1 MRAMNFSRS
10 HFKDRGDRC
19 ESPITL
25 PSPARSKFLH
35 EFADTCNALTCVW
48 CKPTICLR
56 IEEGRFRMAR
66 QAVGQGTITGQKLGR
81 YRIVEKIG
89 AGGMGDVYR
98 AHDEHLDREVAIKVL
113 PPETIADSNAL
124 QRFHNE
130 ALALSRLNHRNICS
144 IYDVDEHAGQP
155 FIVMEL
161 LEGQTLAERIAGR
174 PLPLDELLDL
184 AIQIADALET
194 AHAKGI
200 VHRDIKPGNIFVLS
214 RGQAKVLDFGLA
226 KLALRPTDPS
236 ALTGETLTTPG
247 AAVGTTPYLP
257 PEQARGKEVDARADL
272 FSFGLVLYEMTTG
285 RPAFYGNTSAIVF
298 DAILNRDPIPAAR
311 LNPNLPV
318 ELEQILSKA
327 LEKDREMR
335 YQTAADIR
343 ADLKRLKREFN
354 LGRLRV
360 GKASQ
365 SRERPAREP
374 RAGTSRIK
382 SIAVLPLANL
392 SRDPEQE
399 YFVDGMTE
407 EVITDLAQIASLRVI
422 SRTSAMRY
430 KGSDKPL
437 PEIARELNVDALVEG
452 SVMRA
457 GDRVRITA
465 QLIHA
470 ATDQHLWAKSYE
482 RDVSD
487 VLALQ
492 SEVARAIAEEVQAK
506 LTPQE
511 RARLTRARRVDPAA
525 HEAYLK
531 GRYSWARTTEESVR
545 KSIEYFSEAIAKD
558 GRYALAYAGL
568 ADAYNQLANPI
579 LEIVPQ
585 GTVIPKVQAAATKA
599 LELDDTLAEAHISL
613 GRIKFYYDWDW
624 AGAEKSFRRAIELSP
639 NYPYAHHVYALLLSA
654 LGRHAEAIQ
663 ESTRA
668 QECDPVA
675 PLVNGVAGLIYCFAR
690 QFGTAEEQLRKTLQ
704 FEPNFM
710 FAHWILG
717 GLCLVP
723 MGRYD
728 EAIVEL
734 QKAIALSGNVA
745 HPRGLL
751 GYAYAKVGRKD
762 DALRVLVEL
771 EELSKQRYVAPVS
784 KAFTYSA
791 LGDERMWQELEEAY
805 QQRSSSLVW
814 ARVFP
819 HWDEVR
825 AQPRFQD
832 LLRRMNFPAIG

>member
-1 MRAMNFSRS
+1 MAN
-10 HFKDRGDRC
+10 
-19 ESPITL
+19 
-25 PSPARSKFLH
+25 PAYD
-35 EFADTCNALTCVW
+35 EG
-48 CKPTICLR
+48 TI
-56 IEEGRFRMAR
+56 
-66 QAVGQGTITGQKLGR
+66 VGQTLGH

-98 AHDEHLDREVAIKVL
+98 AHDEHLGREVAIKVL
-113 PPETIADSNAL
+113 PPGTLAGSRSL

-130 ALALSRLNHRNICS
+130 AIALSRLNHPNICTV
-144 IYDVDEHAGQP
+144 YDVDEHAGQQ

-161 LEGQTLAERIAGR
+161 LEGQTLTERIGGR
-174 PLPLDELLDL
+174 PLRLDDLLNL
-184 AIQIADALET
+184 AIQIADALDA

-200 VHRDIKPGNIFVLS
+200 VHRDIKPANIFVLS

-226 KLALRPTDPS
+226 KLATPSAVRPT
-236 ALTGETLTTPG
+236 ALTNEPLTRAG
-247 AAVGTTPYLP
+247 AAVGTTGYLP
-257 PEQARGKEVDARADL
+257 PEQALGEEVDARSDL

-285 RPAFYGNTSAIVF
+285 RPAFPGSTSAIIF
-298 DAILNRDPIPAAR
+298 DAILNRDPIPPSR
-311 LNPNLPV
+311 LNPALPA
-318 ELEQILSKA
+318 ELERILSKA

-335 YQTAADIR
+335 YQTAADLR
-343 ADLKRLKREFN
+343 ADLKRLKRDFDA
-354 LGRLRV
+354 GRLQV
-360 GKASQ
+360 AKASR
-365 SRERPAREP
+365 SREREP
-374 RAGTSRIK
+374 KAAAGRIK
-382 SIAVLPLANL
+382 AIAVLPLANL
-392 SRDPEQE
+392 SHDPEQE
-399 YFVDGMTE
+399 YFADGMTE
-407 EVITDLAQIASLRVI
+407 QLITDLAQIGALRVI

-437 PEIARELNVDALVEG
+437 PEIARELNVDGFVEG

-470 ATDQHLWAKSYE
+470 ATDQHIWAKSYD

-492 SEVARAIAEEVQAK
+492 SEVARAIADEVQAK

-511 RARLTRARRVDPAA
+511 RARLARARPVNPAA

-558 GRYALAYAGL
+558 ERYALAYAGL

-585 GTVIPKVQAAATKA
+585 GAVIPKVQAAATKA

-654 LGRHAEAIQ
+654 LGRHTEAIHQSTLAQ
-663 ESTRA
+663 ES
-668 QECDPVA
+668 DPVS

-690 QFGTAEEQLRKTLQ
+690 QFGTAEEQLRKTLL

-751 GYAYAKVGRKD
+751 GYAYAKMGRRD
-762 DALRVLVEL
+762 DALRTLEEL
-771 EELSKQRYVAPVS
+771 EELSRQRYVAPVS

-825 AQPRFQD
+825 LQPRFQD
-832 LLRRMNFPAIG
+832 LLRRMNFPAVG

>member
-1 MRAMNFSRS
+1 M
-10 HFKDRGDRC
+10 
-19 ESPITL
+19 T
-25 PSPARSKFLH
+25 
-35 EFADTCNALTCVW
+35 
-48 CKPTICLR
+48 
-56 IEEGRFRMAR
+56 R

-98 AHDEHLDREVAIKVL
+98 AHDEHLDREVAIKML
-113 PPETIADSNAL
+113 PPETIADGHSL

-130 ALALSRLNHRNICS
+130 AMALSRLNHPNICS
-144 IYDVDEHAGQP
+144 IYDVDLQAGQP

-161 LEGQTLAERIAGR
+161 LEGQTLNERIAGR
-174 PLPLDELLDL
+174 PLRLDELLDL

-226 KLALRPTDPS
+226 KLTLPS
-236 ALTGETLTTPG
+236 TGESGILTAETLTTPG

-285 RPAFYGNTSAIVF
+285 RPAFSGSTSAIVF
-298 DAILNRDPIPAAR
+298 DAILNRDPIPASR

-343 ADLKRLKREFN
+343 ADLKRLKRDFD

-365 SRERPAREP
+365 SRERSVREP
-374 RAGTSRIK
+374 RVTPSRIRA
-382 SIAVLPLANL
+382 IAVLPLANL
-392 SRDPEQE
+392 SRDPEQD

-407 EVITDLAQIASLRVI
+407 EIITDLAQIGALRVI

-457 GDRVRITA
+457 GGRVRITA

-511 RARLTRARRVDPAA
+511 RARLTRARQVTPAA

-545 KSIEYFSEAIAKD
+545 KSIEYFLEAIAKD

-585 GTVIPKVQAAATKA
+585 GAVIPKVQAAATKA

-624 AGAEKSFRRAIELSP
+624 ADAEKSFRRAIELSP

-654 LGRHAEAIQ
+654 LGRHTEAIHH
-663 ESTRA
+663 STLA
-668 QECDPVA
+668 QQCDPVA

-690 QFGTAEEQLRKTLQ
+690 QFETAEEQLRKTLQ
-704 FEPNFM
+704 VEPNFM

-723 MGRYD
+723 MERYD
-728 EAIVEL
+728 EAIVHL

-751 GYAYAKVGRKD
+751 GYAYAKVGRRD
-762 DALRVLVEL
+762 DALRTLVEL
-771 EELSKQRYVAPVS
+771 EELSRQRYVAPVS

-791 LGDERMWQELEEAY
+791 LGNERMWQALEEAY
-805 QQRSSSLVW
+805 EQRSSSLVW

-825 AQPRFQD
+825 LQPRFQD
-832 LLRRMNFPAIG
+832 LLRRMNFPPIG

>member
-1 MRAMNFSRS
+1 M
-10 HFKDRGDRC
+10 
-19 ESPITL
+19 
-25 PSPARSKFLH
+25 
-35 EFADTCNALTCVW
+35 
-48 CKPTICLR
+48 
-56 IEEGRFRMAR
+56 
-66 QAVGQGTITGQKLGR
+66 
-81 YRIVEKIG
+81 
-89 AGGMGDVYR
+89 
-98 AHDEHLDREVAIKVL
+98 
-113 PPETIADSNAL
+113 
-124 QRFHNE
+124 
-130 ALALSRLNHRNICS
+130 
-144 IYDVDEHAGQP
+144 
-155 FIVMEL
+155 
-161 LEGQTLAERIAGR
+161 
-174 PLPLDELLDL
+174 
-184 AIQIADALET
+184 
-194 AHAKGI
+194 
-200 VHRDIKPGNIFVLS
+200 
-214 RGQAKVLDFGLA
+214 
-226 KLALRPTDPS
+226 
-236 ALTGETLTTPG
+236 
-247 AAVGTTPYLP
+247 
-257 PEQARGKEVDARADL
+257 
-272 FSFGLVLYEMTTG
+272 
-285 RPAFYGNTSAIVF
+285 
-298 DAILNRDPIPAAR
+298 
-311 LNPNLPV
+311 
-318 ELEQILSKA
+318 
-327 LEKDREMR
+327 
-335 YQTAADIR
+335 
-343 ADLKRLKREFN
+343 
-354 LGRLRV
+354 
-360 GKASQ
+360 
-365 SRERPAREP
+365 
-374 RAGTSRIK
+374 
-382 SIAVLPLANL
+382 LPLANL
-392 SRDPEQE
+392 SRDPEQD

-407 EVITDLAQIASLRVI
+407 EIITDLAQIGALRVI

-511 RARLTRARRVDPAA
+511 RARLTRARRVNPAA

-531 GRYSWARTTEESVR
+531 GRYYWARTTEESVR
-545 KSIEYFSEAIAKD
+545 KSIEYFGEAIAKD
-558 GRYALAYAGL
+558 PRYALAYAGL

-585 GTVIPKVQAAATKA
+585 GAVIPKVQAAATKA

-654 LGRHAEAIQ
+654 LGRHTEAIHQ
-663 ESTRA
+663 STLA

-728 EAIVEL
+728 EAILQL

-751 GYAYAKVGRKD
+751 GYAYAKVGKRD
-762 DALRVLVEL
+762 DALRVLEEL
-771 EELSKQRYVAPVS
+771 EELSRQRYVAPVS
-784 KAFTYSA
+784 RAFTYSG
-791 LGDERMWQELEEAY
+791 LGDERMFEALEEAY
-805 QQRSSSLVW
+805 KQRSSSLVW

-819 HWDEVR
+819 QWDDER

>member
-1 MRAMNFSRS
+1 M
-10 HFKDRGDRC
+10 
-19 ESPITL
+19 T
-25 PSPARSKFLH
+25 
-35 EFADTCNALTCVW
+35 
-48 CKPTICLR
+48 
-56 IEEGRFRMAR
+56 R
-66 QAVGQGTITGQKLGR
+66 QTAGQGTITGQKLGR

-113 PPETIADSNAL
+113 PPETIADGHSL

-130 ALALSRLNHRNICS
+130 AMALSRLNHPNICS

-161 LEGQTLAERIAGR
+161 LEGQTLTERIAGR
-174 PLPLDELLDL
+174 PLHLDELLDL

-200 VHRDIKPGNIFVLS
+200 VHRDIKPGNIFVLA

-226 KLALRPTDPS
+226 KLALPHTVPPGTV
-236 ALTGETLTTPG
+236 AGETLTTPG

-285 RPAFYGNTSAIVF
+285 RQAFSGSTSAIVF
-298 DAILNRDPIPAAR
+298 DAILNRDPIPPSR

-335 YQTAADIR
+335 YQTAADLR
-343 ADLKRLKREFN
+343 ADLKRLKREFDS
-354 LGRLRV
+354 GRLRV

-374 RAGTSRIK
+374 RAVASRIK
-382 SIAVLPLANL
+382 AIAVLPLANL
-392 SRDPEQE
+392 SRDPEQD

-407 EVITDLAQIASLRVI
+407 EIITDLAQIGALRVI

-511 RARLTRARRVDPAA
+511 RARLTRARRVNPSA

-558 GRYALAYAGL
+558 ERYALAYAGL

-585 GTVIPKVQAAATKA
+585 GAVIPKVQAAATKA

-654 LGRHAEAIQ
+654 LGRHSEAIHQSTLAQ
-663 ESTRA
+663 ES
-668 QECDPVA
+668 DPVS

-690 QFGTAEEQLRKTLQ
+690 QFGTAEEQLRKTLL

-723 MGRYD
+723 MGQYD

-751 GYAYAKVGRKD
+751 GYAYAKVGRRD
-762 DALRVLVEL
+762 DALRVLDEL
-771 EELSKQRYVAPVS
+771 EELSRQRYVAPVS
-784 KAFTYSA
+784 RAFTYSA
-791 LGDERMWQELEEAY
+791 LGDERMWQALEEGY

-832 LLRRMNFPAIG
+832 LLRRMNFPAMG

>member
-1 MRAMNFSRS
+1 
-10 HFKDRGDRC
+10 
-19 ESPITL
+19 
-25 PSPARSKFLH
+25 
-35 EFADTCNALTCVW
+35 
-48 CKPTICLR
+48 
-56 IEEGRFRMAR
+56 MAK
-66 QAVGQGTITGQKLGR
+66 QAVGQATIVGQRLGR
-81 YRIVEKIG
+81 YRLVEKIG

-113 PPETIADSNAL
+113 PPGTAVDGRSL
-124 QRFHNE
+124 KRFHNE
-130 ALALSRLNHRNICS
+130 AIALSRLNHSNICT

-161 LEGQTLAERIAGR
+161 LVGQTLTERIAGR
-174 PLPLDELLDL
+174 PLHLDELLDL

-226 KLALRPTDPS
+226 KLAMPPTVTPG
-236 ALTGETLTTPG
+236 ALTGETLTSPG
-247 AAVGTTPYLP
+247 AAVGTTAYLP
-257 PEQARGKEVDARADL
+257 PEQAQGKEVDARADL

-285 RPAFYGNTSAIVF
+285 RPAFYGNTSAIIF
-298 DAILNRDPIPAAR
+298 DAILNREPIPPSR
-311 LNPNLPV
+311 LNPNLPA

-335 YQTAADIR
+335 YQTAADLR
-343 ADLKRLKREFN
+343 ADLKRLKREFD

-374 RAGTSRIK
+374 RAVASRIK
-382 SIAVLPLANL
+382 AIAVLPLANL
-392 SRDPEQE
+392 SRDPEQD

-407 EVITDLAQIASLRVI
+407 EIITDLAQIGALRVI

-511 RARLTRARRVDPAA
+511 RARLTRARRVNPEA

-531 GRYSWARTTEESVR
+531 GRYYWARTTEESVR
-545 KSIEYFSEAIAKD
+545 KSIEYFGEAIAKD
-558 GRYALAYAGL
+558 ARYAPAYAGL
-568 ADAYNQLANPI
+568 ADAYNQLCNPI

-585 GTVIPKVQAAATKA
+585 GAVIPKVQAAATKA
-599 LELDDTLAEAHISL
+599 IELDDTLAEAHISL

-654 LGRHAEAIQ
+654 LGRHTEAIH
-663 ESTRA
+663 EATRA
-668 QECDPVA
+668 LESDPVA
-675 PLVNGVAGLIYCFAR
+675 LLVNGVAGLIYCFAR

-704 FEPNFM
+704 LDSNFM

-734 QKAIALSGNVA
+734 QQAIALSGNVA

-751 GYAYAKVGRKD
+751 GYAFAKVGRRD
-762 DALRVLVEL
+762 DALRVLEEL
-771 EELSKQRYVAPVS
+771 EELSRERYVAPVS
-784 KAFTYSA
+784 RAFTYSG
-791 LGDERMWQELEEAY
+791 LGDERMWQALEEAY

-832 LLRRMNFPAIG
+832 LLRRMNFPAIGPSMA

>member
-1 MRAMNFSRS
+1 MA
-10 HFKDRGDRC
+10 DRVVSGD
-19 ESPITL
+19 
-25 PSPARSKFLH
+25 A
-35 EFADTCNALTCVW
+35 V
-48 CKPTICLR
+48 
-56 IEEGRFRMAR
+56 
-66 QAVGQGTITGQKLGR
+66 VGQTLGH

-89 AGGMGDVYR
+89 SGGMGDVYR

-113 PPETIADSNAL
+113 LPGKLASQTSL
-124 QRFHNE
+124 GRFHQE
-130 ALALSRLNHRNICS
+130 AIALSRLNHPNICT
-144 IYDVDEHAGQP
+144 IFDVDEHSGRQ

-161 LEGQTLAERIAGR
+161 LEGQTLEERIAGR
-174 PLPLDELLDL
+174 PLRLDELLNL

-194 AHAKGI
+194 AHGKGI
-200 VHRDIKPGNIFVLS
+200 VHRDIKPSNIFVLS
-214 RGQAKVLDFGLA
+214 RGQAKILDFGLA
-226 KLALRPTDPS
+226 KLALPPQGLPTAVTAVAS
-236 ALTGETLTTPG
+236 EHLTVPG
-247 AAVGTTPYLP
+247 VPIGTTAYLP
-257 PEQARGKEVDARADL
+257 PEQARGEEVDERADL

-285 RPAFYGNTSAIVF
+285 RPAFSGNTSAIIF
-298 DAILNRDPIPAAR
+298 DAILNREPIPPGR
-311 LNPNLPV
+311 LNPGLPV

-335 YQTAADIR
+335 YQTAADLR
-343 ADLKRLKREFN
+343 ADLKRLKRDFD

-360 GKASQ
+360 GKATR
-365 SRERPAREP
+365 SREVSGREHK
-374 RAGTSRIK
+374 AVASRIK

-392 SRDPEQE
+392 SHNPEQD
-399 YFVDGMTE
+399 YFADGMTE
-407 EVITDLAQIASLRVI
+407 ALITDLAQIGALRVI

-437 PEIARELNVDALVEG
+437 PEIAHELNVDGFVEG

-470 ATDQHLWAKSYE
+470 ATDQHIWAKSYE
-482 RDVSD
+482 RDLSD

-511 RARLTRARRVDPAA
+511 SARLARARPVNPAA

-531 GRYSWARTTEESVR
+531 GRYYWARATEEGVR
-545 KSIEYFSEAIAKD
+545 TSIQYFEEAIVKD
-558 GRYALAYAGL
+558 PRSALAHAGL
-568 ADAYNQLANPI
+568 SDAYNQLCNPI

-585 GTVIPKVQAAATKA
+585 GEIIPRSKAAATKA

-613 GRIKFYYDWDW
+613 GRIKFYFDWDW
-624 AGAEKSFRRAIELSP
+624 VGAEKSFRRAIELNP
-639 NYPYAHHVYALLLSA
+639 NYAYAHYVYALLLSA
-654 LGRHAEAIQ
+654 LGRHTEAIH
-663 ESTRA
+663 ESKRA
-668 QECDPVA
+668 QESDPVA
-675 PLVNGVAGLIYCFAR
+675 LLVNCIAGLIYCFAR
-690 QFGTAEEQLRKTLQ
+690 QFGAAEDQLRKTLQ
-704 FEPNFM
+704 LDPNFM

-717 GLCLVP
+717 GLCLLP
-723 MGRYD
+723 IGRYD

-762 DALRVLVEL
+762 DALRALEEL
-771 EELSKQRYVAPVS
+771 EELSQRRYVAPAS
-784 KAFTYSA
+784 RAFIYSG
-791 LGDERMWQELEEAY
+791 LGDERVFQALEEAY

-814 ARVFP
+814 VRVFP
-819 HWDEVR
+819 HWDDLR

-832 LLRRMNFPAIG
+832 LLRRMNFPGIGLPYSSSK